1 MSDSADRK
9 LRLYTG
15 VSSAIAAVF
24 GQYRTKL
31 FFEKAYWRWQQWKE
45 GKFSHGHYAPFYT
58 QLFGLTVEDY
68 QGKSILDIGCGPRG
82 SLEWCTMAAR
92 RVGLDPL
99 AESYRRM
106 NPNLQMELVEGGA
119 ESIPFSDDSFDK
131 VTCFNALDHVD
142 DLTKSLSEIHRVL
155 KKGGD
160 FLLIT
165 DIHETPAVCEPTVI
179 DWDLAIQLKSSYQCV
194 MEKRLKRYTRIYDS
208 IIRNEEFE
216 PASGASY
223 GLLILH
229 LQKR

>member
-15 VSSAIAAVF
+15 ISTAIAAVF

-45 GKFSHGHYAPFYT
+45 GRFSHGHYEPFYT
-58 QLFGLTVEDY
+58 ELFGLKPEDY
-68 QGKSILDIGCGPRG
+68 RGKSVLDIGCGPRG
-82 SLEWCTMAAR
+82 SLEWCTMAAQ

-99 AESYRRM
+99 AATYRRM
-106 NPNLQMELVEGGA
+106 NPQLQMELVEGGA
-119 ESIPFSDDSFDK
+119 ESIPFSDESFDK

-142 DLTKSLSEIHRVL
+142 DLSQSLREIYRVL
-155 KKGGD
+155 KAGGD

-165 DIHETPAVCEPTVI
+165 DIHEAPAVCEPTVI
-179 DWDLAIQLKSSYQCV
+179 DWNLADQLSSSFLCI
-194 MEKRLKRYTRIYDS
+194 MEKRLKRRTRIYES
-208 IIRNEEFE
+208 IVHNEPYDPE
-216 PASGASY
+216 SGDSY